1 VNKGLLSKYRS
12 EERGGSKDVATKGLV
27 KRRAVK
33 VFCPEVIRPLHNPTS
48 TRSLQDIELP
58 SQNGITLCFTRI
70 LSAIDWRIFYTCSH
84 LQSSLNHGYRLFGP
98 PRNTTKTS

>member
-12 EERGGSKDVATKGLV
+12 EERGGSKDVATKGFV

-48 TRSLQDIELP
+48 TRSLQDI
-58 SQNGITLCFTRI
+58 
-70 LSAIDWRIFYTCSH
+70 
-84 LQSSLNHGYRLFGP
+84 
-98 PRNTTKTS
+98 